1 VNSNREPILV
11 KRKGDYLIFEAES
24 RPLRVVLAHGAGAP
38 MDSPFMIEIASQIAG
53 SGFEVVLFEFDY
65 MKRRRL
71 EGRKFPPNPAPRLID
86 RWLGVI
92 KDLADKPLVI
102 GGKSMG
108 GRIASMVLADNPVLA
123 QGLVCLGYPFHPP
136 GRPENLRV
144 AHLHNLQTRT
154 LICQGERDAL
164 GNKSEIQDMRL
175 SKAITFHWLPDGDH
189 SFKPRI
195 ASGHTEKENITS
207 AANRISMFLKNL

>member
-1 VNSNREPILV
+1 M
-11 KRKGDYLIFEAES
+11 KRLGDYLIFAAEG
-24 RPLRVVLAHGAGAP
+24 RPLRVILAHGAGAP
-38 MDSPFMIEIASQIAG
+38 MDSPFMIEIASQIAS
-53 SGFEVVLFEFDY
+53 SGFEVILFEFDY

-71 EGRKFPPNPAPRLID
+71 EGRKFPPNPAPRLIE
-86 RWLGVI
+86 RWRDVI
-92 KDLADKPLVI
+92 TDYADKPLVI

-108 GRIASMVLADNPVLA
+108 GRIASIVLADNPALA
-123 QGLVCLGYPFHPP
+123 RGLVCLGYPFHPP

-144 AHLHNLQTRT
+144 AHLQKLQAST

-164 GNKSEIQDMRL
+164 GSKSEIQDMHL
-175 SKAITFHWLPDGDH
+175 PKAITFHWLPDGDH

-207 AANRISMFLKNL
+207 AANRVSRFLKNL